1 MKEELK
7 ETSAI
12 AQKDLSRRQFLS
24 YAGLAGAGLVIAS
37 CNKDDDDGPEP
48 AEDAVDL
55 GTEDWGLL
63 NYMFA
68 LKQLSAEFYTKF
80 AAKLNPDFPIAE
92 SAQLPDMRDHEIA
105 HRELLRDLLGTR
117 VIEDFE
123 FFLDNKVDFT
133 NRDSAL
139 RVAASIEQAIISGFL
154 GIAPRFASAPY
165 LEQVTKMMSVNGR
178 HLGYINDALS
188 VNGFDTGLNL
198 EKMDSSMAPEQVLAS
213 LSKYYPK
220 EISTKHIPKQ

>member
-37 CNKDDDDGPEP
+37 CNKDDDGPEP
-48 AEDAVDL
+48 ADGSVDL
-55 GTEDWGLL
+55 GSEDWGLL

-68 LKQLSAEFYTKF
+68 LKQLSAAFYTGF
-80 AAKLNPDFPIAE
+80 AARLNPDGPIAE
-92 SAQLPDMRDHEIA
+92 SQQIPEMRDHEIA
-105 HRELLRDLLGTR
+105 HRELLRDMLGTK
-117 VIEDFE
+117 VIEDFQ
-123 FFLDNKVDFT
+123 FFLDNKVEFT
-133 NRDSAL
+133 NREAAL
-139 RVAASIEQAIISGFL
+139 GAARDIEQALISGFL
-154 GIAPRFASAPY
+154 GIAGRFASAQY
-165 LEQVTKMMSVNGR
+165 LEQIAKMMSVNGR
-178 HLGYINDALS
+178 HLGYVNDGLAP
-188 VNGFDTGLNL
+188 NDFAHGLNA
-198 EKMDSSMAPEQVLAS
+198 EQMDVAKTPEQVLAS